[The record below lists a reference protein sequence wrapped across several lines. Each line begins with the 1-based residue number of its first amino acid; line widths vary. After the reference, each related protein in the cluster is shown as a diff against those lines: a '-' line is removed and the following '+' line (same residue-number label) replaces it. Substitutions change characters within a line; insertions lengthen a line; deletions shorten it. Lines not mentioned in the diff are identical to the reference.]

1 MPCACASAS
10 AWRAL
15 HVRFGPKA
23 TEMMRRNE
31 MLLCANRRLVR
42 RSKQHPDSIT
52 SSFQAHVSAYGIKP
66 A

>member
-1 MPCACASAS
+1 MSAS
-10 AWRAL
+10 
-15 HVRFGPKA
+15 HPKA
-23 TEMMRRNE
+23 TGSMRHKKLSR
-31 MLLCANRRLVR
+31 CANRRLVR